1 MQSVVTETT
10 KQWPSVYF
18 RVNIPEHY
26 QKYFEKKCKQI
37 IVEPWTIG
45 EAEPISNADL
55 TDCEIIFTLGF
66 IDDLSILAKA
76 PNVKWV
82 QSLSV
87 GVDALINDDTQNNDL
102 LITNTKGCTSV
113 PIAEHAMAMILAFS
127 KRLPELRI
135 NQQRQLWKKA
145 PVTDLLNAR
154 VCIVGYGQIGY
165 EIAKRCKAFGM
176 KVSGC
181 RRHPTDQSDPFTD
194 LIVGMDR
201 VDEVIQEADYIV
213 LALPATPETDDFLNS
228 ERINQLKE
236 GAVIINVGRGNAIV
250 ESDLVDALYDG
261 QISGA
266 ALDVFQVEPLPATH
280 PFWHMDQVIISPHQA
295 YLSQQNIDRIMALFK
310 ENIIRYQSG
319 QPLLN
324 QVDKLK
330 GY

>member
-1 MQSVVTETT
+1 MQSVLTETT

-26 QKYFEKKCKQI
+26 RQYFEKRCKQI
-37 IVEPWTIG
+37 IVEPWNIG
-45 EAEPISNADL
+45 EAEPISEADL
-55 TDCEIIFTLGF
+55 TNCEVIFTLGF
-66 IDDLSILAKA
+66 IDDLSILTQA

-87 GVDALINDDTQNNDL
+87 GVDALINTYTQDNDL
-102 LITNTKGCTSV
+102 IITNTKGCTSV
-113 PIAEHAMAMILAFS
+113 PIAEHTMAMILAFS

-135 NQQRQLWKKA
+135 NQQRQLWQKE
-145 PVTDLLNAR
+145 PVGDLLNAH

-181 RRHPTDQSDPFTD
+181 RRRPTDQSDSFTD

-228 ERINQLKE
+228 ERISQLKE

-250 ESDLVDALYDG
+250 ESDLVDALNDG